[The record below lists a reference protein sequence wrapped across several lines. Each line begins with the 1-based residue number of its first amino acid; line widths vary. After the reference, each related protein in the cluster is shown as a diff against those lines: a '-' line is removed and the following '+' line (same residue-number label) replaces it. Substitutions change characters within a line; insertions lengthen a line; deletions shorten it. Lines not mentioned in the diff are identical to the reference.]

1 MVQDSIL
8 RTCVSLFVVTL
19 CAGCAASY
27 KHTLSFNPS
36 EPIRIAVLPF
46 AQVDKNGKLVRVD
59 ENLLIDNVT
68 LVSSKLKQAPAQF
81 VQAEVQ
87 SELSKAS
94 LDVVTPAIVE
104 AALVHNGYTVPET
117 KPVELDLSKIFA
129 AQPKEI
135 CTKLLSCDAV
145 LYGTITKWD
154 RSYYGV
160 QSVSTFG
167 LNLKLVSA
175 HNNKVLFETSAED
188 SDSRGLTKGPTGFSN
203 LVLEPLKGLDNAIIT
218 ALADDVVE
226 NALKPLNR
234 RARPEFLSVA
244 PPAIIAAAHT
254 APGGTIPP
262 NGRLTIIVL
271 GSPSQTAL
279 FSIGNRIVD
288 IPLVERSPGHYV
300 GEYIPL
306 PTDRFQKQQV
316 SVSLQD
322 EVGRTTRQPLAG
334 DGVSYRY

>member
-1 MVQDSIL
+1 MRKDTFVCG
-8 RTCVSLFVVTL
+8 CVGLLLAGVLTG
-19 CAGCAASY
+19 CAGSY

-46 AQVDKNGKLVRVD
+46 AQVDENGKLTRVD
-59 ENLLIDNVT
+59 ENLLIDNVV
-68 LVSSKLKQAPAQF
+68 LVSSKLKQTPAQF
-81 VQAEVQ
+81 VQTEVQ

-104 AALVHNGYTVPET
+104 AAFVHNGYTVPET
-117 KPVELDLSKIFA
+117 KPVELDLAKIFA
-129 AQPKEI
+129 APPQEI

-145 LYGTITKWD
+145 LYGTITRWD

-160 QSVSTFG
+160 QSVSTVG
-167 LNLKLVSA
+167 LTLKLVSA
-175 HNNKVLFETSAED
+175 HSNKVLFETTAED
-188 SDSRGLTKGPTGFSN
+188 SDSRGITKGPTGFSN

-226 NALKPLNR
+226 TALKPLNR
-234 RARPEFLSVA
+234 RSRPEFLSAA
-244 PPAIIAAAHT
+244 PPAIVAAAHT
-254 APGGTIPP
+254 APGGAVAQG
-262 NGRLTIIVL
+262 GRLAVIVL
-271 GSPSQTAL
+271 GSPSQTAS
-279 FSIGNRIVD
+279 FSVGNRIVD

-306 PTDRFQKQQV
+306 PTDRFQNQQV

-322 EVGRTTRQPLAG
+322 EAGRTTRQPIAG
-334 DGVSYRY
+334 NGVSYR

>member
-1 MVQDSIL
+1 MIQHTSLKRCITLIL
-8 RTCVSLFVVTL
+8 ATL
-19 CAGCAASY
+19 CAGCASSY

-46 AQVDKNGKLVRVD
+46 AQVDENGQLTRVD
-59 ENLLIDNVT
+59 ESLLIDNVA
-68 LVSSKLKQAPAQF
+68 LVSSKLKQTPAQF
-81 VQAEVQ
+81 VQTEVQ

-104 AALVHNGYTVPET
+104 AAFVHNGYTLPET

-135 CTKLLSCDAV
+135 CTKLLSCDAI
-145 LYGTITKWD
+145 LYGTVTKWN
-154 RSYYGV
+154 RSYYGI
-160 QSVSTFG
+160 QSVSTVG
-167 LNLKLVSA
+167 LKLKLVSA
-175 HNNKVLFETSAED
+175 HNNKVLFETTAED
-188 SDSRGLTKGPTGFSN
+188 SDSRGITKGPTGFSN
-203 LVLEPLKGLDNAIIT
+203 LVLEPLKGLDNGIIT

-234 RARPEFLSVA
+234 QSRPEFLNVA
-244 PPAIIAAAHT
+244 PPAIVAAAHT

-271 GSPSQTAL
+271 GSPSQTAS
-279 FSIGNRIVD
+279 FSIGNRIID
-288 IPLVERSPGHYV
+288 MPLVERSPGHYV

-306 PTDRFQKQQV
+306 PTDRFQNQPV

-322 EVGRTTRQPLAG
+322 EAGRTTRQPLAG
-334 DGVSYRY
+334 QGVSYRY